1 MAEIATHTSL
11 CSCATTQARRNMH
24 TNCPCAACRTRNQ
37 HKDFGAHS
45 KGITSRDNTRSDN
58 TSQSRTNSK
67 HVEAKDNNC

>member
-11 CSCATTQARRNMH
+11 CSCATTKARRNMRI
-24 TNCPCAACRTRNQ
+24 NGPCAACRTRNQ

-45 KGITSRDNTRSDN
+45 KGNTNSDN
-58 TSQSRTNSK
+58 TSQSRTNSE